1 MRQKLAQLYAY
12 SRSGQW
18 TAQRMRAAKWS
29 EDARRTVN
37 LGKLA
42 QTRIIKL
49 SAEIG
54 MDILGAS
61 GMLWGDNGSAA
72 DRIAEWFVFAPAA
85 SIYGGTDQIQRNVI
99 AERSLGLPREPQSD
113 RGVPFRDYLANLRHA
128 GVSVAQTRAQK

>member
-1 MRQKLAQLYAY
+1 
-12 SRSGQW
+12 
-18 TAQRMRAAKWS
+18 MRAAKSS

-72 DRIAEWFVFAPAA
+72 DRIAEWFVFAPTAA